1 MASSGGGRDRAETSS
16 GDSGIRVRSRS
27 CKADDEES
35 QLRTVAGRSE

>member
-1 MASSGGGRDRAETSS
+1 MASSG

-35 QLRTVAGRSE
+35 QLRAVAGRGE